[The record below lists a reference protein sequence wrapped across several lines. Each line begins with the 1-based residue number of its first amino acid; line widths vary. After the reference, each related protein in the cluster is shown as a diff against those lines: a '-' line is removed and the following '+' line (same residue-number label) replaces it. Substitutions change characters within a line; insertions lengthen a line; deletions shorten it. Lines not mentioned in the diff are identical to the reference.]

1 MSLAHFE
8 EGWQFLGDTARKVVR
23 QLERKGASAVEAF
36 FSASRT
42 TEVTIRNS
50 QVLTE
55 NAIEDMGVGF
65 RVATVDNRV
74 GFACT
79 NIVGNEKA
87 LIETGEK
94 AFSIAKLSPSTPHF
108 ALPANEK
115 SPYVDGL
122 FDKEAA
128 NVAVTEFVD
137 VAYRLIHS
145 VEDIDRRIKAKD
157 GRVSCS
163 YSKKGIVNSF
173 GVDKEADET
182 YVFAYVLGTG
192 MQNGEVTP
200 SCYDF
205 ELKRNFK
212 LNPEDV
218 GAKVGEMV
226 VAQFNPK
233 PIESFEGTV
242 VFEPEA
248 VSYQICDALIHALK
262 GENVVARNSPWVGK
276 IGSAVTSEKLTI
288 VDDGVL
294 EKGFGSRNFDDEG
307 HPSQKT
313 VLISNGKLES
323 FLHHAAT
330 ANKLKMKNTGNASR
344 FNASFEMAK
353 QIIGNGYK
361 AKPEVYPSNLT
372 IRAGKKDQ
380 SQLVSKIKKGLLVG
394 SMAGF
399 VQAGSGL
406 ISAQLVRAHYVEN
419 GQVKYPVKGGMVTG
433 IAFDWLNQIS
443 DLANDSKQFQNS
455 VVPSICVENVKVIGS
470 R

>member
-1 MSLAHFE
+1 MERFE
-8 EGWQFLGDTARKVVR
+8 EDWQFLGDTARKVVR
-23 QLERKGASAVEAF
+23 QLERKGVSAAEAF

-65 RVATVDNRV
+65 RVATSDNRV

-79 NIVGNEKA
+79 NIAGDEKVLA
-87 LIETGEK
+87 ETGEK
-94 AFSIAKLSPSTPHF
+94 AFSIAKLSPSSLHF
-108 ALPANEK
+108 ALPENEK
-115 SPYVDGL
+115 SPHVDGL

-128 NVAVTEFVD
+128 DIAVTEFVD
-137 VAYRLIHS
+137 VAYRLIRS
-145 VEDIDRRIKAKD
+145 VENVDRRVKAKD

-163 YSKKGIVNSF
+163 HSKKGVVNSF

-205 ELKRNFK
+205 ELKRKFK
-212 LNPEDV
+212 LNPEDI
-218 GAKVGEMV
+218 GAKVGRMV

-233 PIESFEGTV
+233 PIESFEGV
-242 VFEPEA
+242 MVFEPEA

-262 GENVVARNSPWVGK
+262 GENVAAGNSCWVGK
-276 IGSAVTSEKLTI
+276 IGSAVASEKLTI
-288 VDDGVL
+288 VDDGVS
-294 EKGFGSRNFDDEG
+294 ENGFGSRSFDDEG
-307 HPSQKT
+307 YPSQKT
-313 VLISNGKLES
+313 VLVSNGKLES

-344 FNASFEMAK
+344 FNASFEVAK

-361 AKPEVYPSNLT
+361 AKPEVYPSNL
-372 IRAGKKDQ
+372 IIQAGKKDQ
-380 SQLVSKIKKGLLVG
+380 SQLISKIKKGLLIG

-406 ISAQLVRAHYVEN
+406 ISAQLARAHYVEN
-419 GQVKYPVKGGMVTG
+419 GQLKHPVKGGMVTG
-433 IAFDWLNQIS
+433 IAFDWLNRVS